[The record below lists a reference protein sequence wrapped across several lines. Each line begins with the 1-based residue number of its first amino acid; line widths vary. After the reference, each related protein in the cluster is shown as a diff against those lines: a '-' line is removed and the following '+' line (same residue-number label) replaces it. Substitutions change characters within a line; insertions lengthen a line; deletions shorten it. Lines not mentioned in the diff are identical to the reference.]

1 MRDLH
6 KSSVLGSKHSSL
18 MSWRPQYRSSK
29 FRNVYGKVASREHCF
44 DGIPITKNVHD
55 NHFCAVNAR
64 FLAIVTESAGGGSF
78 LVIPLEQTG
87 RIEPNY
93 PKVCGHQGNV
103 LDIKWNPFI
112 ENIIA
117 SCSEDTSVRIWE
129 IPEGGLKRN
138 MTEAVLELYG
148 HSRRV
153 GLVEW
158 HPTTNNILFSA
169 GYDYKVLIW
178 NLDIGEPV
186 KMIDCHTDVILCM
199 SFNTDGSL
207 LATTCKDK
215 KLRVVEP
222 RSGRVLQ
229 EASCKN
235 HRVNRV
241 VFLGSTKRLLTTGV
255 SRWNTRQIALWDQE
269 DLSMPLIEEEI
280 DGLSGLLFPFYDA
293 DTHMLYLA
301 GKGDGNIRYYEIGS
315 EKPYLS
321 YLMEFRS
328 PAPQKGL
335 GVMPKHGLD
344 VSACEVF
351 RFYKLVTLKGLIEP
365 ISMIVPRRSETYQ
378 EDIYPMTPG
387 TEPALTPDEWLS
399 GVNRDP
405 ILMSLKEGYRRTSKI
420 VFKAPVREKKS
431 VVVNGIDLLEN
442 VPPRTENELLR
453 MFFRQQDE
461 IRRLKDEL
469 SQKDIRIRQL
479 QLELKNLR
487 NSPKNN

>member
-1 MRDLH
+1 
-6 KSSVLGSKHSSL
+6 

-29 FRNVYGKVASREHCF
+29 FRNVYGKVANREHCF

-169 GYDYKVLIW
+169 GYDYK
-178 NLDIGEPV
+178 
-186 KMIDCHTDVILCM
+186 
-199 SFNTDGSL
+199 
-207 LATTCKDK
+207 
-215 KLRVVEP
+215 
-222 RSGRVLQ
+222 
-229 EASCKN
+229 
-235 HRVNRV
+235 
-241 VFLGSTKRLLTTGV
+241 
-255 SRWNTRQIALWDQE
+255 
-269 DLSMPLIEEEI
+269 
-280 DGLSGLLFPFYDA
+280 
-293 DTHMLYLA
+293 
-301 GKGDGNIRYYEIGS
+301 
-315 EKPYLS
+315 
-321 YLMEFRS
+321 
-328 PAPQKGL
+328 
-335 GVMPKHGLD
+335 
-344 VSACEVF
+344 
-351 RFYKLVTLKGLIEP
+351 
-365 ISMIVPRRSETYQ
+365 
-378 EDIYPMTPG
+378 
-387 TEPALTPDEWLS
+387 
-399 GVNRDP
+399 
-405 ILMSLKEGYRRTSKI
+405 
-420 VFKAPVREKKS
+420 
-431 VVVNGIDLLEN
+431 
-442 VPPRTENELLR
+442 LLR

-487 NSPKNN
+487 VMPKHGLDVSACEVFRFYKLVTLKGLIEPISMILLRMFFRQQDEIRRLKDELSQKDIRIRQLQLELKNLHPILMSLKEGYKKTSKIVFKAPAREKKSVVVNGIDLLENVPPRTENEESGPALLVRGFGFTAADPG